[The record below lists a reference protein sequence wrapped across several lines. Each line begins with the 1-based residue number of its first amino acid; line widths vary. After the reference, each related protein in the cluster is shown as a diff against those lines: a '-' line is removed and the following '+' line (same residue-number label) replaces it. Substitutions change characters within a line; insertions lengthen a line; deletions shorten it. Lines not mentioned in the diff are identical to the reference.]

1 MTDFNTYT
9 PASAASMRLA
19 ATILLVRDAP
29 TGVEVFM
36 QQRATAAD
44 FGGMY
49 VFPGGKV
56 DPADS
61 HGEIAALC
69 PGLSDNEASA
79 QLGIADGG
87 LAYWVAA
94 LRECFEECG
103 VLLAHD
109 ADEMAMDPHAPA
121 VRGRFHAYQQGLREG
136 SLNMVDIC
144 RSEQIQL
151 SVRRMRYFSHWIT
164 PEGPPRRY
172 NTRFFITE
180 VPADQQADHDEWESV
195 NSVWTR
201 AQTAL
206 ERWRAGELQMIHPT
220 VMTLSSI
227 LDVGSVDEL
236 LQRVRRGAHLP
247 EWTPELGR
255 QGMQKVVYPV
265 SA

>member
-1 MTDFNTYT
+1 MIDFNTPT
-9 PASAASMRLA
+9 PASEASMRLA

-29 TGVEVFM
+29 EGVEVFM

-69 PGLSDNEASA
+69 PGLSDSEASA
-79 QLGIADGG
+79 RLGIAEGG

-109 ADEMAMDPHAPA
+109 ANDLPVDPHAA
-121 VRGRFHAYQQGLREG
+121 TARGRFHTYQQGLRDG
-136 SLNMVDIC
+136 SLSMVDIC
-144 RSEQIQL
+144 RSEQMHL

-206 ERWRAGELQMIHPT
+206 DRWRAGELQMIHPT
-220 VMTLSSI
+220 VLTLQSI
-227 LDVGSVDEL
+227 LNVASVAEL
-236 LQRVRRGAHLP
+236 LQRVRQGAHLP

-255 QGMQKVVYPV
+255 QGMQKVDYPV
-265 SA
+265 SE